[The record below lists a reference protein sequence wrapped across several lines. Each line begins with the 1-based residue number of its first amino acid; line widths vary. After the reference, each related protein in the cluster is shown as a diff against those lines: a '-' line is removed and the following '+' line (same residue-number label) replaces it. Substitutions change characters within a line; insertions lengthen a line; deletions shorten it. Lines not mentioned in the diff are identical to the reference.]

1 MRRDEVSTRPTAP
14 AQFWDEY
21 PGLVAGRDLLDG
33 GTWLGITRMGRFA
46 ALTNVFDMR
55 KGQPDRPTRGELTV
69 DWLIGTESA
78 KDYLAKTEA
87 EAARYDGF
95 NLLFG
100 NAYDLCRLSN
110 SGGAGAAV
118 LSSGLYGMSNGVP
131 DEPKS
136 RFVPGKALLS
146 APTVDV
152 DRLFD
157 ILEADVL
164 GRVDEAQRMRS
175 STVILVSCDGTAWF
189 EERTY
194 GDRGRTFAC
203 AFDVLPF
210 GNESRPV

>member
-1 MRRDEVSTRPTAP
+1 MRRDEVSTRPTVP
-14 AQFWDEY
+14 ARFWDEY
-21 PGLVAGRDLLDG
+21 PDLVAGRDLLGG

-55 KGQPDRPTRGELTV
+55 KRRLDRPTRGELTV
-69 DWLIGTESA
+69 DWLTGTESA
-78 KDYLAKTEA
+78 KDYLAKTET

-100 NAYDLCRLSN
+100 TAYDLCRLSN

-118 LSSGLYGMSNGVP
+118 LGPGLYGMSNGVP
-131 DEPKS
+131 DEPAS
-136 RFVPGKALLS
+136 RFASGKTLLS

-157 ILEADVL
+157 ILEADTL
-164 GRVDEAQRMRS
+164 GRVDAVRRMRS

-194 GDRGRTFAC
+194 GDRGSTFAC
-203 AFDVLPF
+203 TFDVLPF
-210 GNESRPV
+210 GDESRPV